1 MFDHIGSKIKIVA
14 QVIAWIGILASVIGG
29 IVFMALTE
37 SPPGFLVMIAVPL
50 VSWLSS
56 LTRYGFGQQIEN
68 TDILAGREAS
78 AASRPAPDFQAG
90 KEAAAGKTAV
100 LRDLREKG
108 LITEEEYHQKMENR
122 K

>member
-14 QVIAWIGILASVIGG
+14 QVITWIGILASLIGG
-29 IVFMALTE
+29 IVIMALTE
-37 SPPGFLVMIAVPL
+37 SPSGFLVMIAGSL

-56 LTRYGFGQQIEN
+56 LTLYGFGQLIEN
-68 TDILAGREAS
+68 TDILAGRGLS
-78 AASRPAPDFQAG
+78 AASRPDSDFGAG
-90 KEAAAGKTAV
+90 KEAAAEKMAV

-108 LITEEEYHQKMENR
+108 LITEEEYNQKMENR